1 MALIQCSECGREVS
15 DKAAACPGCGA
26 PIAAPAASPAPAAP
40 VVQQVQIVRQPK
52 SRGVYII
59 LALFFGIFGIN
70 NFYAG
75 QNVAGGLK
83 LGLLMVAFALD
94 AITGFYTA
102 FSLIVV
108 VLTALWSIIEA
119 IGSTEDG
126 AGNKME

>member
-40 VVQQVQIVRQPK
+40 AVQQVQIVRQPK

-59 LALFFGIFGIN
+59 LGLLLGLLGIH

-75 QNVAGGLK
+75 YNGSAVAQ
-83 LGLLMVAFALD
+83 LLITLLTGWLIFPLILVALWV
-94 AITGFYTA
+94 IVE
-102 FSLIVV
+102 LIV
-108 VLTALWSIIEA
+108 TD
-119 IGSTEDG
+119 EDASG
-126 AGNKME
+126 VKMA